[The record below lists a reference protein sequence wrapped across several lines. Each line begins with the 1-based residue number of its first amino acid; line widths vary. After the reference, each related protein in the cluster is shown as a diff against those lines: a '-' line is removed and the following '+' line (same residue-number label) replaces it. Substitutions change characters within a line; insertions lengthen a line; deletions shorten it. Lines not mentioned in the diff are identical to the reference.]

1 MKTALS
7 DMRGA
12 LYDMRTALPD
22 KGALY
27 DMRTALY
34 DLEGALCGMAII
46 TKNSIHS
53 VKKIQHIDY
62 K

>member
-1 MKTALS
+1 MK
-7 DMRGA
+7 GA

-34 DLEGALCGMAII
+34 DLEGALCGMTII